1 MENPTIP
8 PLSPPRPSR
17 GVSGRGLF
25 DVVCLMGV
33 ASTGMGFLASS
44 GWFFELASHFRVQ
57 LALVLGLLAAGMAF
71 QKRHGASAVLLM
83 GALINGGLVLA
94 VARPQPSP
102 VVSRGVSLRVVSLN
116 VHTSNQEFDRVVS
129 YLRQTEADVIVLL
142 EMDERWARAVEALND
157 RYPHRV
163 VVAREDNF
171 GIVLLSRK
179 PFVRSQVVDLAGS
192 EVPSIDV
199 TLDVDGVQVPV
210 LGTHPV
216 PPATPVYAAERNRQ
230 LASIATWAASHS
242 GKAVVLGDLN
252 TTPWSPYFSRLLVDG
267 RLVRAHPRW
276 GVEPT
281 WMADQPWVSLL
292 LDHVLV
298 SPEIGVTSVEVG
310 PDVGS
315 DHRPVRAD
323 LLMPR

>member
-1 MENPTIP
+1 METSPTP
-8 PLSPPRPSR
+8 PLSHPSSSR
-17 GVSGRGLF
+17 AISVKGIF
-25 DVVCLMGV
+25 DVVCLLGV

-57 LALVLGLLAAGMAF
+57 LAVALTLLAVGMAF
-71 QKRHGASAVLLM
+71 QKRHDAVVVLLV
-83 GALINGGLVLA
+83 GALLNGGLVLG

-102 VVSRGVSLRVVSLN
+102 VVSHGVPLRVVALN
-116 VHTSNQEFDRVVS
+116 VHTPNRQHDRVVA
-129 YLRQTEADVIVLL
+129 YLRETEADVIVAL
-142 EMDERWARAVEALND
+142 EVDSRWARALEALND

-163 VVAREDNF
+163 VEAREDNF

-179 PFVRSQVVDLAGS
+179 PILQSEVVDLPGS
-192 EVPSIDV
+192 EVPSIHV
-199 TLDVDGVQVPV
+199 TLNVDGVHLPV

-216 PPATPVYAAERNRQ
+216 PPANSVHAAERNRQ
-230 LASIATWAASHS
+230 LASIAIWAASHS

-252 TTPWSPYFSRLLVDG
+252 TTPWSPHFGRLLAEG
-267 RLVRAHPRW
+267 HLVRAHPRW
-276 GVEPT
+276 GVVPT
-281 WMADQPWVSLL
+281 WMADHPWVALP

-323 LLMPR
+323 LVVPR

>member
-1 MENPTIP
+1 
-8 PLSPPRPSR
+8 
-17 GVSGRGLF
+17 
-25 DVVCLMGV
+25 
-33 ASTGMGFLASS
+33 MGFLAAD
-44 GWFFELASHFRVQ
+44 GWFLELTSHFRIQ
-57 LALVLGLLAAGMAF
+57 LAFVLLLLAAGMAF
-71 QKRHGASAVLLM
+71 QRRHGAVVVLLL

-102 VVSRGVSLRVVSLN
+102 VVSQGVPLRVVSLN
-116 VHTSNQEFDRVVS
+116 VHTSNQQQERVVS
-129 YLRQTEADVIVLL
+129 YLRQNDADVVVLL
-142 EMDERWARAVEALND
+142 EMDERWARAVEVLND

-163 VVAREDNF
+163 VEAREDNF
-171 GIVLLSRK
+171 GIVLLSKK
-179 PFVRSQVVDLAGS
+179 PFVRSQAVDLPGS

-216 PPATPVYAAERNRQ
+216 PPATPAYAAERNRQ

-252 TTPWSPYFSRLLVDG
+252 TTPWSPYFDRLLSEG

-276 GVEPT
+276 GLEPT

-298 SPEIGVTSVEVG
+298 SPGIGVTSVEVG

-323 LLMPR
+323 LVIPR

>member
-1 MENPTIP
+1 MDTSPIP
-8 PLSPPRPSR
+8 PLSRSNSAR
-17 GVSGRGLF
+17 TISVKGLF
-25 DVVCLMGV
+25 DVVCVMGV
-33 ASTGMGFLASS
+33 VSTGMGFMAST

-57 LALVLGLLAAGMAF
+57 LALVLGLLAAGMAL
-71 QKRHGASAVLLM
+71 QKRHGAVAVLLM
-83 GALINGGLVLA
+83 GAVINGGLVLA

-102 VVSRGVSLRVVSLN
+102 VVSHGVPLRVVSIN
-116 VHTSNQEFDRVVS
+116 VHTANRQHDRVVA
-129 YLRQTEADVIVLL
+129 YLRETEADLIVAL
-142 EMDERWARAVEALND
+142 EVDNRWARALEALND

-163 VVAREDNF
+163 VEARDDNF
-171 GIVLLSRK
+171 GIVLLSKK

-252 TTPWSPYFSRLLVDG
+252 TTPWSPYFSRLLTDG

-281 WMADQPWVSLL
+281 WMADRPWVSLL

>member
-1 MENPTIP
+1 MDTSPIP
-8 PLSPPRPSR
+8 PLSRSNSAR
-17 GVSGRGLF
+17 TISVKGLF
-25 DVVCLMGV
+25 DVVCVMGV
-33 ASTGMGFLASS
+33 VSTGMGFMAST

-57 LALVLGLLAAGMAF
+57 LALVLGLLAAGMAL
-71 QKRHGASAVLLM
+71 QKRHGAVAVLLM
-83 GALINGGLVLA
+83 GAVINGGLVLA

-102 VVSRGVSLRVVSLN
+102 VVSHGVPLRVVSIN
-116 VHTSNQEFDRVVS
+116 VHTANRQHDRVVA
-129 YLRQTEADVIVLL
+129 YLRETEADLIVAL
-142 EMDERWARAVEALND
+142 EVDNRWARALEALND

-163 VVAREDNF
+163 VEARDDNF
-171 GIVLLSRK
+171 GIVLLSKK

-252 TTPWSPYFSRLLVDG
+252 TTPWSPYFSRLLTDG

>member
-1 MENPTIP
+1 MDTSPIP
-8 PLSPPRPSR
+8 PLSRSNSAR
-17 GVSGRGLF
+17 TISVKGLF
-25 DVVCLMGV
+25 DVVCVMGV
-33 ASTGMGFLASS
+33 VSTGMGFMAST

-57 LALVLGLLAAGMAF
+57 LALVLGLLAAGMAL
-71 QKRHGASAVLLM
+71 QKRHGAVAVLLM
-83 GALINGGLVLA
+83 GAVINGGLVLA

-102 VVSRGVSLRVVSLN
+102 VVSHGVPLRVVSIN
-116 VHTSNQEFDRVVS
+116 VHTANRQHDRVVA
-129 YLRQTEADVIVLL
+129 YLRETEADLIVAL
-142 EMDERWARAVEALND
+142 EVDNRWARALEALND

-163 VVAREDNF
+163 VEARDDNF
-171 GIVLLSRK
+171 GIVLLSKK

-252 TTPWSPYFSRLLVDG
+252 TTPWSPYFSRLLTDG

-323 LLMPR
+323 LVMPR

>member
-1 MENPTIP
+1 
-8 PLSPPRPSR
+8 
-17 GVSGRGLF
+17 
-25 DVVCLMGV
+25 
-33 ASTGMGFLASS
+33 
-44 GWFFELASHFRVQ
+44 
-57 LALVLGLLAAGMAF
+57 
-71 QKRHGASAVLLM
+71 
-83 GALINGGLVLA
+83 
-94 VARPQPSP
+94 
-102 VVSRGVSLRVVSLN
+102 VVSIN
-116 VHTSNQEFDRVVS
+116 VHTANRQHDRVVA
-129 YLRQTEADVIVLL
+129 YLRETEADLIVAL
-142 EMDERWARAVEALND
+142 EVDNRWARALEALND

-163 VVAREDNF
+163 VEARDDNF
-171 GIVLLSRK
+171 GIVLLSKK

-252 TTPWSPYFSRLLVDG
+252 TTPWSPYFSRLLTDG